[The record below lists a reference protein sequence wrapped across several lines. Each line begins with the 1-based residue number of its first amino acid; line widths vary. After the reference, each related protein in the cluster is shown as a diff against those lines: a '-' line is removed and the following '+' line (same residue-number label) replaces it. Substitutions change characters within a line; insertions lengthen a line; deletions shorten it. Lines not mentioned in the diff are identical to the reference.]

1 MKTKVLVLVMLF
13 MTVIQVHSQEK
24 KIIRIP
30 LLGEVAPSFKAQ
42 STNGQIAFPEDFG
55 NKWKILF
62 AHPKDFT
69 PVCSSELL
77 ELSQQQEDYRNLDA
91 QIVVLSTDIISQH
104 NDWVKALEEI
114 KYKDREPVKIKF
126 PLVADDNLIIS
137 NQYGMIDPSSSISQ
151 NIRAV
156 FIIDPK
162 NKIRSI
168 TFYPK
173 EVGRNMEEIKRTL
186 VALQTIDD
194 QKNLVTP
201 ANWIPGDNLM
211 VPVITQAERER
222 IGNADS
228 DIHQV
233 AWFMNFR
240 KNK

>member
-1 MKTKVLVLVMLF
+1 MKTKVVVLVMLF
-13 MTVIQVHSQEK
+13 MAVIQVQSQEK
-24 KIIRIP
+24 KIVRIP

-55 NKWKILF
+55 IKWKILF

-77 ELSQQQEDYRNLDA
+77 ELSQQQEDYKNLNA

-137 NQYGMIDPSSSISQ
+137 NQYGMIDPTASIAQ

-173 EVGRNMEEIKRTL
+173 EVGRNMEEIKRNL
-186 VALQTIDD
+186 VALQTVDA
-194 QKNLVTP
+194 QKNLMTP
-201 ANWIPGDNLM
+201 ANWVPGDNLM
-211 VPVITQAERER
+211 VPVISQAERER

-228 DIHQV
+228 DIQQV

>member
-1 MKTKVLVLVMLF
+1 MKTKVLMLAVLFIV
-13 MTVIQVHSQEK
+13 VIQVHSQEK
-24 KIIRIP
+24 EIIRIP
-30 LLGEVAPSFKAQ
+30 LIGELAPSFKAQ
-42 STNGQIAFPEDFG
+42 STNGQITFPKDFG

-77 ELSQQQEDYRNLDA
+77 ELSHQQEDYKNLNA
-91 QIVVLSTDIISQH
+91 QIVILSTDVISQH
-104 NDWVKALEEI
+104 TDWVKALEEI

-126 PLVADDNLIIS
+126 PLIADDNLMIS
-137 NQYGMIDPSSSISQ
+137 NQYGMIDPSASISQ

-156 FIIDPK
+156 FIIDPE

-186 VALQTIDD
+186 VALQTVDAQNNI
-194 QKNLVTP
+194 VTP
-201 ANWIPGDNLM
+201 ANWVPGDYLM

-240 KNK
+240 KSK